1 MKKISIYLLLMLVA
15 GLTFTACGDDEAGYT
30 PEVIDNPV
38 SGVAITNA
46 TADGIV
52 LPDAGATTTVSVA
65 LTPANGGDVERYYF
79 DYTSSDPNIF
89 TVDKNGLITAI
100 GAGSATLNI
109 IAQNN
114 VFVKTSCKVTV
125 VGTRITAI
133 DLPVARTIAH
143 PNYLDLRAAATITPS
158 DASVQTLSYASSNPL
173 VATVDEIGIVWAV
186 WEGATTITATATDG
200 SGMSA
205 TCEITVTITPVST
218 ITFRACTLNLISNVI
233 ANNAT
238 SGTLHVNTRR
248 NLLTTG
254 NTTTE
259 YNPDITLLKSGTNS
273 GSNRIIYAPTAASR
287 NTLSYT
293 SSASTVVDVESDA
306 NNYLVI
312 KPQNAPGIATVLIE
326 ATDGHG
332 ASATLTVVNHAVY
345 NRTGWT
351 IVDASPS
358 GMNAQDEGGPA
369 ENVIS
374 DEDASAGFVKS
385 NTYTTDPLG
394 ADVTE
399 SYFVVDLGVPTKF
412 DYMLTEVIWSNLAP
426 TNTTQTAQRPR
437 QVSLFGSNTLASP
450 ITSTTWTSIQA
461 SIAVN
466 HGSYYIVPI
475 ALAQSS
481 TYRYVKVV
489 IWSSSATSNTYK
501 SYPYWLLKNFWLG
514 SAE

>member
-15 GLTFTACGDDEAGYT
+15 GLTFMACGDDEAGYT

-65 LTPANGGDVERYYF
+65 LTPSNGGDAERYYF

-89 TVDKNGLITAI
+89 TVDKSGLITAI

-114 VFVKTSCKVTV
+114 VSVKTSCKVTV

-133 DLPVARTIAH
+133 DFPADKTITH
-143 PNYLDLRAAATITPS
+143 PSSNYFDLRAAATITPS
-158 DASVQTLSYASSNPL
+158 DASVQTLSYTSSNPL
-173 VATVDEIGIVWAV
+173 VATVDESGIVWPV
-186 WEGATTITATATDG
+186 WEGTTTITATATDG
-200 SGMSA
+200 SGVSA
-205 TCEITVTITPVST
+205 TCEITVTITP
-218 ITFRACTLNLISNVI
+218 ITSIFFRAITLNLISNVI

-248 NLLTTG
+248 NLLS
-254 NTTTE
+254 TTE
-259 YNPDITLLKSGTNS
+259 CNPDITLLKSGTNS
-273 GSNRIIYAPTAASR
+273 STNRIIYQPATVSR

-293 SSASTVVDVESDA
+293 SSAPTVVDVESDA

-312 KPQNAPGIATVLIE
+312 KPQNAPGTATVLIE

-332 ASATLTVVNHAVY
+332 APAATLTVVNHAVY
-345 NRTGWT
+345 DRAGWT
-351 IVDASPS
+351 IADHSPAEAYQ
-358 GMNAQDEGGPA
+358 GTGGPI

-374 DEDASAGFVKS
+374 DEDVAAGLVKPD
-385 NTYTTDPLG
+385 TYNNNPQG
-394 ADVTE
+394 FTE
-399 SYFVVDLGVPTKF
+399 SYFVVDLGTSTKF
-412 DYMLTEVIWSNLAP
+412 DYMLTEVVWVDGQSSAAYRINL
-426 TNTTQTAQRPR
+426 
-437 QVSLFGSNTLASP
+437 VSLYGANTFDGAS
-450 ITSTTWTSIQA
+450 TSWTTIQENI
-461 SIAVN
+461 SVN
-466 HGSYYIVPI
+466 HNSYYIVPI
-475 ALAQSS
+475 RLSQLS
-481 TYRYVKVV
+481 TYRYVKVKAWNSGTTASYKNYP
-489 IWSSSATSNTYK
+489 IWV
-501 SYPYWLLKNFWLG
+501 LKNFWLG